1 MMEVETYRYGGHSM
15 SDPGTSYRT
24 REEIQEIRQ
33 QRDPITSFR
42 ERLLNSG
49 IATQEEFKVGVKWKF
64 RHTDKQ
70 TDRHM

>member
-1 MMEVETYRYGGHSM
+1 MEVETYRYGGHSM

-42 ERLLNSG
+42 ERLLNCG
-49 IATQEEFKVGVKWKF
+49 IATQEEFKVGVKWTYI
-64 RHTDKQ
+64 HTD
-70 TDRHM
+70 